1 MRHGNIPQPSPT
13 EKQNLDVVSHSALP
27 SSSPGT
33 PAFQSRPV
41 LGALGRGL
49 SGAVHQQPSRKKH
62 AMRTLLSRGQ
72 TERKDATRL
81 PSSYPVRPS
90 QEEAASSMAGHPGS
104 SWGPHPL
111 LDLSFPRS
119 PEEQLVKIVDIRAP
133 LRTSLSSLS
142 LSPFLGASAPASG
155 PSCSGSGEGVPGVGK
170 GCSLELAEFS
180 LSPEW
185 RVFCHPILNR
195 PGSSRAGPPLYSTQ
209 ESQNALDWTPSPAQ
223 APSSTP
229 AGRKGCCPLPRP
241 W

>member
-90 QEEAASSMAGHPGS
+90 QEEAASSLAGHPGS
-104 SWGPHPL
+104 SWGPHPP

-133 LRTSLSSLS
+133 LRTSPP
-142 LSPFLGASAPASG
+142 SPSRPSWEPLLRLLAPA
-155 PSCSGSGEGVPGVGK
+155 
-170 GCSLELAEFS
+170 
-180 LSPEW
+180 
-185 RVFCHPILNR
+185 
-195 PGSSRAGPPLYSTQ
+195 
-209 ESQNALDWTPSPAQ
+209 ALDQ
-223 APSSTP
+223 ARAFPGWARDAP
-229 AGRKGCCPLPRP
+229 
-241 W
+241 

>member
-81 PSSYPVRPS
+81 PSSYPARPS
-90 QEEAASSMAGHPGS
+90 QEGAASSLAGHPGS
-104 SWGPHPL
+104 SWGPHPP

-142 LSPFLGASAPASG
+142 LSPFLGAF
-155 PSCSGSGEGVPGVGK
+155 CSGFWPQLLWIRRGRSPGGQ
-170 GCSLELAEFS
+170 GMLL
-180 LSPEW
+180 
-185 RVFCHPILNR
+185 
-195 PGSSRAGPPLYSTQ
+195 RAS
-209 ESQNALDWTPSPAQ
+209 
-223 APSSTP
+223 
-229 AGRKGCCPLPRP
+229 
-241 W
+241 

>member
-90 QEEAASSMAGHPGS
+90 QEEAASSLAGHPGS
-104 SWGPHPL
+104 SWGPHPP

-133 LRTSLSSLS
+133 LRTSSPPSSSRPSWEPL
-142 LSPFLGASAPASG
+142 LGLLAPA
-155 PSCSGSGEGVPGVGK
+155 
-170 GCSLELAEFS
+170 
-180 LSPEW
+180 
-185 RVFCHPILNR
+185 
-195 PGSSRAGPPLYSTQ
+195 
-209 ESQNALDWTPSPAQ
+209 ALDQ
-223 APSSTP
+223 ARAFPGWARDAP
-229 AGRKGCCPLPRP
+229 
-241 W
+241 